1 MKFKL
6 LLEYTK
12 LSHQPTDPNEYEDEV
27 VRGDN
32 IFTHEITPDDLYKN
46 AFRLYLNANGVSR
59 KDLQIFMDFL
69 KQNQGNPNAKI
80 KIYRGQPSDTLENC
94 SWVTPFKS
102 YAMYYAYDG
111 AYSSPNSK
119 VYEYTV
125 KISDISCDLNSL
137 AEWGYFGK
145 TIKGKEV

>member
-1 MKFKL
+1 M
-6 LLEYTK
+6 
-12 LSHQPTDPNEYEDEV
+12 
-27 VRGDN
+27 
-32 IFTHEITPDDLYKN
+32 THDITPDDLYKN
-46 AFRLYLNANGVSR
+46 SFRLYLDASGVSR
-59 KDLQIFMDFL
+59 KDLQTFMDFL

-145 TIKGKEV
+145 AIKGKEV